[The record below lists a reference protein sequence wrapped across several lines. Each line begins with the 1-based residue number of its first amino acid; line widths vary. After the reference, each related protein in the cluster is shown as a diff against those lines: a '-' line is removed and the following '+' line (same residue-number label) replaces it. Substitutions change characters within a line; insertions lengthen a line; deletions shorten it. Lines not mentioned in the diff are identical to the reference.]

1 MDMYNFDATRLTF
14 GAKRDKYV
22 STHVDAGFPRLVLGT
37 DEAPLRAPFGISTPF
52 SGDAESDRLTFDLE
66 IDEDLCTALTAID
79 NQVVAA
85 AIDKSQEWFGK
96 PLTKE
101 AIEAMHT
108 PLVQPAKKQGYKATV
123 RTKFS
128 LKRGKETTVY
138 VPKSGGVF
146 RVGCKGDIAKNA
158 EVRAQVVLSSVMIGN
173 RQFGVSLTCEQI
185 MIMAAPE
192 TSHGIGVFG
201 DYVVEEN

>member
-96 PLTKE
+96 PAAKMVRVIAFCAFGGGL
-101 AIEAMHT
+101 ALFGGLSFLAAGFT
-108 PLVQPAKKQGYKATV
+108 PEPCNHRPLE
-123 RTKFS
+123 
-128 LKRGKETTVY
+128 L
-138 VPKSGGVF
+138 
-146 RVGCKGDIAKNA
+146 IA
-158 EVRAQVVLSSVMIGN
+158 RC
-173 RQFGVSLTCEQI
+173 T
-185 MIMAAPE
+185 
-192 TSHGIGVFG
+192 
-201 DYVVEEN
+201 